1 VIHGRGVGRA
11 VDLGAVAGGEDGG
24 FHGAVSPAR
33 VGQGCAQA
41 LQRRRDLIERE
52 RKTAPHIERRRVVI
66 DT

>member
-1 VIHGRGVGRA
+1 M
-11 VDLGAVAGGEDGG
+11 
-24 FHGAVSPAR
+24 SPAS

-52 RKTAPHIERRRVVI
+52 RKTAPHIERSRVVI